1 MPNLSPPQLL
11 AVLLV
16 IGTLVSVP
24 VAAIADAMSFSPAQ
38 WQQVGHHRKTWV
50 TLMAVGILGLGVL
63 GVAVA
68 IEYLRT
74 VRPKLQIA
82 PG

>member
-1 MPNLSPPQLL
+1 MPNLSAPQLIV
-11 AVLLV
+11 VLIV
-16 IGTLVSVP
+16 FGT
-24 VAAIADAMSFSPAQ
+24 AISFPLTAIYDAMSFSPAR
-38 WQQVGHHRKTWV
+38 WQQIGHNRKTWV
-50 TLMAVGILGLGVL
+50 TLMAVGIIPFGILGIV
-63 GVAVA
+63 VA